1 MEFTFLII
9 VFALS
14 ITFSNIFNR
23 IVPVIP
29 LPIVQIIVGV
39 LIGLTKM
46 GQEIEFE
53 PEVFLVMIIAPLLF
67 REGELINLKAMMK
80 NFGMILFLA
89 FFGVLITL
97 VGVGWTLHMIL
108 PTLPLA
114 ACFAFGAALGPT
126 DAVAVGSLSGRIDI
140 RTFYLVKDSLMMHQ
154 ALQPFNLH

>member
-53 PEVFLVMIIAPLLF
+53 PEVILEMIIAPLLF
-67 REGELINLKAMMK
+67 REG
-80 NFGMILFLA
+80 
-89 FFGVLITL
+89 
-97 VGVGWTLHMIL
+97 
-108 PTLPLA
+108 
-114 ACFAFGAALGPT
+114 
-126 DAVAVGSLSGRIDI
+126 
-140 RTFYLVKDSLMMHQ
+140 
-154 ALQPFNLH
+154 

>member
-53 PEVFLVMIIAPLLF
+53 PEVVFS
-67 REGELINLKAMMK
+67 NDYCT
-80 NFGMILFLA
+80 A
-89 FFGVLITL
+89 FI
-97 VGVGWTLHMIL
+97 
-108 PTLPLA
+108 
-114 ACFAFGAALGPT
+114 
-126 DAVAVGSLSGRIDI
+126 
-140 RTFYLVKDSLMMHQ
+140 
-154 ALQPFNLH
+154 

>member
-53 PEVFLVMIIAPLLF
+53 PEVF
-67 REGELINLKAMMK
+67 
-80 NFGMILFLA
+80 
-89 FFGVLITL
+89 
-97 VGVGWTLHMIL
+97 
-108 PTLPLA
+108 
-114 ACFAFGAALGPT
+114 
-126 DAVAVGSLSGRIDI
+126 
-140 RTFYLVKDSLMMHQ
+140 
-154 ALQPFNLH
+154 

>member
-97 VGVGWTLHMIL
+97 VGVGWTLHMD
-108 PTLPLA
+108 
-114 ACFAFGAALGPT
+114 FAYFTISRLLRFWS
-126 DAVAVGSLSGRIDI
+126 GSRANGCGGGRFVI
-140 RTFYLVKDSLMMHQ
+140 RS
-154 ALQPFNLH
+154 N

>member
-89 FFGVLITL
+89 FFWCVNYLSRSRL
-97 VGVGWTLHMIL
+97 D
-108 PTLPLA
+108 LA
-114 ACFAFGAALGPT
+114 YDFAYFTISRLLRFWGGFRANGC
-126 DAVAVGSLSGRIDI
+126 GGGRFVI
-140 RTFYLVKDSLMMHQ
+140 RS
-154 ALQPFNLH
+154 N